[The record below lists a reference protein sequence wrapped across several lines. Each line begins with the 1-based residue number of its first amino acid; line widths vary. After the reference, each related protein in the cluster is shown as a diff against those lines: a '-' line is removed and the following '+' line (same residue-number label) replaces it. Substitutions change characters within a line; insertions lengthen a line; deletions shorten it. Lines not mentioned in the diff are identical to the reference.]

1 MTTPLKTS
9 RLEIPYP
16 PENSDDW
23 WDIENGVAG
32 RMDMIDRIL
41 YAAMENQ
48 SMHWVWTS
56 GTWGLSGSTFGPSGE
71 VDVVVKSPA
80 GGTLVFAPA
89 SAVTVSTGDYVY
101 MVVPERPLASTGL
114 TGVLVATSTFLER
127 SDRCLIGFKSQA
139 GPFVWIHPALESQEF

>member
-80 GGTLVFAPA
+80 GGTL
-89 SAVTVSTGDYVY
+89 
-101 MVVPERPLASTGL
+101 R
-114 TGVLVATSTFLER
+114 
-127 SDRCLIGFKSQA
+127 
-139 GPFVWIHPALESQEF
+139 